1 MVITDNSGLT
11 VETIESLEGLK
22 EIKSDWERL
31 FNLNKK
37 ISIFFLFEIFKIY
50 YKSIIKNYNNIK
62 IKIFIIR
69 NLI

>member
-37 ISIFFLFEIFKIY
+37 ISIFFSFEIFKIY
-50 YKSIIKNYNNIK
+50 YKTIIKNYNNIK
-62 IKIFIIR
+62 IKIIIIKK
-69 NLI
+69 LI